1 MGATP
6 KKLKRWKHRAP
17 KLNRHK
23 IFLNDGFVIVVE
35 YWFKEG
41 QVTRFATVLIRPHDD
56 GDGSDEICRYDTA
69 HDYAHLDILD
79 HNRKVI
85 KKMAIVGLPSYERAI
100 SYAIS
105 DLKANYQ
112 KYWEDY
118 SARKNKTRE

>member
-1 MGATP
+1 M
-6 KKLKRWKHRAP
+6 
-17 KLNRHK
+17 
-23 IFLNDGFVIVVE
+23 VQ
-35 YWFKEG
+35 YWLKEG
-41 QVTRFATVLIRPHDD
+41 KVIRFATVLIRPHDD

-69 HDYAHLDILD
+69 HDHAHLDILD

-85 KKMAIVGLPSYERAI
+85 KKMAIVGLPSYEKAI

-118 SARKNKTRE
+118 WARKNKTQE

>member
-6 KKLKRWKHRAP
+6 KKLKRWKRRVP
-17 KLNRHK
+17 KRKEYK
-23 IFLNDGFVIVVE
+23 IFLNDGFVVIVQ

-41 QVTRFATVLIRPHDD
+41 KVTRFATVLIRLRDH
-56 GDGSDEICRYDTA
+56 GAGSDEICRYDTA

-85 KKMAIVGLPSYERAI
+85 KKVAIVGLTSYERAI
-100 SYAIS
+100 TYAIT
-105 DLKANYQ
+105 DLKANSQ

-118 SARKNKTRE
+118 WARKNKTQA